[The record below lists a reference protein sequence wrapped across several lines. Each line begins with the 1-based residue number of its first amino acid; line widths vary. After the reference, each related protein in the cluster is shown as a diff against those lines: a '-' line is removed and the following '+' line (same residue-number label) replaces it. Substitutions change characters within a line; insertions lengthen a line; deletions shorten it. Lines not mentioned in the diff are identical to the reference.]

1 MATSVPVSK
10 VKLRIFGFR
19 DFNQIRRY
27 DTVTFYEQSA
37 LHKVFKTRREFAPFF
52 NAATGEYRN
61 GERMVNPD
69 NRKSAETD
77 KSIEWPW
84 HSFCIRSRTDDIDLD
99 KNANADC
106 LRDSVKVF
114 EHTAVFPMHRLNSNI
129 CDWDLEEGGL
139 GIRQHRKG
147 KERGWV
153 HQRTRLVY
161 HAAGYSKKMSVIS
174 EMIKL
179 RLPHI
184 DLENRNVTK

>member
-1 MATSVPVSK
+1 MKSRNFEFS
-10 VKLRIFGFR
+10 
-19 DFNQIRRY
+19 DFNQICRY

-52 NAATGEYRN
+52 NAAAGEDRS
-61 GERMVNPD
+61 GKKMVNAE
-69 NRKSAETD
+69 NGQSAETD
-77 KSIEWPW
+77 TSIERPW

-99 KNANADC
+99 KNANGDC

-114 EHTAVFPMHRLNSNI
+114 EHTAVFPMHLLNSNI
-129 CDWDLEEGGL
+129 CDWDLEEEGGL

-153 HQRTRLVY
+153 HQRARLVY

-184 DLENRNVTK
+184 DLENINVT

>member
-1 MATSVPVSK
+1 MLKTS
-10 VKLRIFGFR
+10 
-19 DFNQIRRY
+19 
-27 DTVTFYEQSA
+27 
-37 LHKVFKTRREFAPFF
+37 REFATFF
-52 NAATGEYRN
+52 KTAGGGGAGEERN
-61 GERMVNPD
+61 KCRSKMLKNTENG
-69 NRKSAETD
+69 KSAEAD
-77 KSIEWPW
+77 PHVERPW
-84 HSFCIRSRTDDIDLD
+84 HSFCIGSTKDESNLD
-99 KNANADC
+99 NNANADC

-129 CDWDLEEGGL
+129 CDWDLEEGEGL

-153 HQRTRLVY
+153 HQRARLVY

-184 DLENRNVTK
+184 DLGMQPV

>member
-1 MATSVPVSK
+1 MASSVPVQE
-10 VKLRIFGFR
+10 VKSAFIN
-19 DFNQIRRY
+19 FNKMRRY

-37 LHKVFKTRREFAPFF
+37 LHKVFKTRREFARP
-52 NAATGEYRN
+52 EKDRN
-61 GERMVNPD
+61 RRKKVDTENG
-69 NRKSAETD
+69 KSAEAD
-77 KSIEWPW
+77 PPHIEQPW
-84 HSFCIRSRTDDIDLD
+84 HSFCIGSSKDESHLD
-99 KNANADC
+99 ANANADC

-114 EHTAVFPMHRLNSNI
+114 EHTAVFPMHLLNSNI
-129 CDWDLEEGGL
+129 CDWDLEEGGE

-153 HQRTRLVY
+153 HQRARLVY

-184 DLENRNVTK
+184 DLENGNVTK

>member
-1 MATSVPVSK
+1 MKSW
-10 VKLRIFGFR
+10 IFLFS
-19 DFNQIRRY
+19 DLNQTYRY

-37 LHKVFKTRREFAPFF
+37 LHKVFKTNREFAQFF
-52 NAATGEYRN
+52 NKAEEDRN
-61 GERMVNPD
+61 RRRMVNSE
-69 NRKSAETD
+69 NGKSAETD
-77 KSIEWPW
+77 KNKERPW
-84 HSFCIRSRTDDIDLD
+84 HSFCIQSRKEETSLD

-114 EHTAVFPMHRLNSNI
+114 EHTAVFPMHLLNSNI
-129 CDWDLEEGGL
+129 CDWDLETS

-153 HQRTRLVY
+153 HLRARRVY
-161 HAAGYSKKMSVIS
+161 HAAGYSRKMAVIS

-184 DLENRNVTK
+184 DLQSIASTQNGNVR

>member
-1 MATSVPVSK
+1 MKSW
-10 VKLRIFGFR
+10 IFS
-19 DFNQIRRY
+19 DLNQIYRY

-37 LHKVFKTRREFAPFF
+37 LHKVFKTNREFAQFF
-52 NAATGEYRN
+52 NKAEEDRN
-61 GERMVNPD
+61 RRRMVNSE
-69 NRKSAETD
+69 NGKSAETD
-77 KSIEWPW
+77 KNKERPW
-84 HSFCIRSRTDDIDLD
+84 HSFCIQGRKKETSLD

-114 EHTAVFPMHRLNSNI
+114 EHTAVFPMHLLNSNI
-129 CDWDLEEGGL
+129 CDWDLEEGKDGQP

-147 KERGWV
+147 KEKGWA
-153 HQRTRLVY
+153 HQRARLVY

-184 DLENRNVTK
+184 DLENISCSSKYN